1 MKYLKDASETLA
13 KNTQKALETI
23 AKTYATSR

>member
-1 MKYLKDASETLA
+1 MEHLKHTLETLA
-13 KNTQKALETI
+13 KTPEKTLETI